1 MSKKLGLLLALL
13 ALSGLATGCDK
24 KSSKSSKRGRAGQT
38 GEANPENDDKNSDSS
53 DADSGLPGDGPERE
67 LGEDVDNKPHGDA
80 GPLPPQRGAAAEF
93 LTWKRYRAFEHG
105 LMSGLELGKDE
116 VCSELGR
123 GSCVD
128 QVHLA
133 VLGGNEPYVS
143 AQYERAQAPTI
154 LTSIAVERVVLAA
167 CERRLALDKGLGTG
181 AVVFKYWSAA
191 DAAVPEDKVKAQ
203 TKELYRRLLAREAT
217 GEELAASVDILK
229 IVTTPE
235 KLALSLCLVVGTQ
248 VENVFL

>member
-1 MSKKLGLLLALL
+1 MSKRLGLLLALV

-24 KSSKSSKRGRAGQT
+24 KGSKTSKRGRPGHT
-38 GEANPENDDKNSDSS
+38 GDANPENDGKNSDSS
-53 DADSGLPGDGPERE
+53 DADSGAPDEGPERE
-67 LGEDVDNKPHGDA
+67 LGEDVNKPHGDA
-80 GPLPPQRGAAAEF
+80 TSLPPQRGAAAEF
-93 LTWKRYRAFEHG
+93 LTWKRYRAFENG

-116 VCSELGR
+116 VCSEIGR

-181 AVVFKYWSAA
+181 AVVFKYWSAS

>member
-1 MSKKLGLLLALL
+1 MSKKLGLVLALV
-13 ALSGLATGCDK
+13 ALSGLAASCDK
-24 KSSKSSKRGRAGQT
+24 KSSKSSKRSRTGQA
-38 GEANPENDDKNSDSS
+38 GEALPEAGDKTPDTSG
-53 DADSGLPGDGPERE
+53 ADSGALDHGSVHE
-67 LGEDVDNKPHGDA
+67 LGEDVDSKPQGEA
-80 GPLPPQRGAAAEF
+80 GSLPPQRGAAAEF
-93 LTWKRYRAFEHG
+93 LTWKRYRAFESG

-123 GSCVD
+123 GSCID

-167 CERRLALDKGLGTG
+167 CERRLALDEGLGSS
-181 AVVFKYWSAA
+181 AVVFKYWSAS
-191 DAAVPEDKVKAQ
+191 DAAVPEDKVREQ
-203 TKELYRRLLAREAT
+203 TKELYRRLLARDAT
-217 GEELAASVDILK
+217 SEELAASVDILK